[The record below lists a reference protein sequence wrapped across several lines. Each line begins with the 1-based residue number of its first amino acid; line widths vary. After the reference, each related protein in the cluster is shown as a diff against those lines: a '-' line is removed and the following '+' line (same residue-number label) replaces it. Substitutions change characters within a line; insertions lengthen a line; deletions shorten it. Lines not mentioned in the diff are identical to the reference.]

1 MASKGRWK
9 GRARF
14 TAMRDAL
21 IFIYGNRLY
30 ARNHPRPIYSGGDGG
45 SDSIGALVD
54 ARGDGRAMVTSA
66 GGDGD
71 GVVVCRVNGV
81 GCHLTFLVG

>member
-1 MASKGRWK
+1 MRENERGRETWWSSESDFN
-9 GRARF
+9 GS
-14 TAMRDAL
+14 
-21 IFIYGNRLY
+21 GGGGGGCGGGGG
-30 ARNHPRPIYSGGDGG
+30 GGDGG